1 MSSSDTVITVMMNMF
16 EKERILKITA
26 FEEIMKNTTNSV
38 RVITVGVILAAL
50 SK

>member
-38 RVITVGVILAAL
+38 HVITVGVILAAL